1 MTTTQITTTEPVL
14 CKRCRIGD
22 YVCGDDTEGEYVAG
36 RIAKVSGDLL
46 TVTTR
51 LGTNH
56 ELLKYETYKSTKAT
70 FDSYGVMN
78 PATPAEPF
86 PPVEVIDIQAKVDEL
101 APADLDFDPTLDA
114 PQPLDDGGLG
124 ATSLATEDTFL
135 ASETTAPAKSLSR
148 PAAKTKA
155 TPPPADG
162 SCPLCGAD
170 HSAQTP
176 NNRPNQDHTSS
187 FCHTCG
193 HAWSLKTGREVK
205 VMDNHVRLEPDLTRY
220 VKHDE
225 ITASG
230 RKVLDINDPVA
241 DALRGLNLEDCFRQ
255 TARYLAAL
263 GVAATPKR
271 PVTMSGLIA
280 KYGHLNPGMQRMNLG
295 NLLRGAIRPLAC
307 DLPEVAFGEDPDA
320 PDA

>member
-1 MTTTQITTTEPVL
+1 MTTQITTEPVL

-46 TVTTR
+46 TVTTH
-51 LGTNH
+51 LGTTH
-56 ELLKYETYKSTKAT
+56 ELLKYEACKSTKAS
-70 FDSYGVMN
+70 FDAYTS
-78 PATPAEPF
+78 PASDAEPF
-86 PPVEVIDIQAKVDEL
+86 PPVEVIDIRAKVDEL
-101 APADLDFDPTLDA
+101 APADLDFDPDFDA
-114 PQPLDDGGLG
+114 PQPLEGTGLG
-124 ATSLATEDTFL
+124 ATSLATEGIFL
-135 ASETTAPAKSLSR
+135 ASEPTAPAKSLSR
-148 PAAKTKA
+148 PAAKTKI

-170 HSAQTP
+170 HANQTP
-176 NNRPNQDHTSS
+176 NNRPNQEHTSS
-187 FCHTCG
+187 FCHTCEK
-193 HAWSLKTGREVK
+193 AWSLKTGREVK
-205 VMDNHVRLEPDLTRY
+205 VMDGVIRLHPDLARY

-230 RKVLDINDPVA
+230 RKVLDINDSVA

-263 GVAATPKR
+263 GVAAAPKR
-271 PVTMSGLIA
+271 PVTMSGLMA
-280 KYGHLNPGMQRMNLG
+280 KYGHLNPGMQRMCLG